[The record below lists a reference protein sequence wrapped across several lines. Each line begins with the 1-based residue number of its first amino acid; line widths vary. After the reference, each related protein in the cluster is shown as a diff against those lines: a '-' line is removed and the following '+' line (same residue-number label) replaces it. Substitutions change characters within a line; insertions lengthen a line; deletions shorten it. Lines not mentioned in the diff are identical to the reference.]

1 MNNLNRSLH
10 GAGGGGGSSQTSS
23 NGGGGKGG
31 EGGAKNMTES
41 QKSVV
46 PFTGQ
51 RRGTNFSG
59 MGSVPGENDEYE
71 SEVCDL

>member
-1 MNNLNRSLH
+1 
-10 GAGGGGGSSQTSS
+10 
-23 NGGGGKGG
+23 
-31 EGGAKNMTES
+31 MTES